1 MMISLGCF
9 LHFLDVFIFWAK
21 NGKKWQKM
29 AKGQKMAQDDKKYIS
44 VAVDISGTIR
54 HMVVIYGTLV

>member
-1 MMISLGCF
+1 MISLGCF
-9 LHFLDVFIFWAK
+9 LHFLDVFIFL
-21 NGKKWQKM
+21 GKKWQKM